1 MNSNKLSQSRGK
13 GKSRKLQDYDHYLAL
28 DWSKKIMAIAHMTRR
43 SHEPRIFE
51 RESNLA
57 ELKKY
62 IESLQGT
69 KILAIEE
76 TTTAQWLYVEL
87 REMVD
92 KILFCDPYRNRLLSD
107 GPKTDK
113 IDAGKLCLLL
123 RAGLLKEV
131 YHSASELY
139 ELRQL
144 ISAYEDVVKTGVRF
158 QNQKKSFE
166 QGHFEQGVHASFI
179 LEHIESHL
187 HQYRIIKK
195 QYEEKFGEI
204 CSKNKLLKNLI
215 KVTGIKEIGAV
226 KILAIV
232 VDARRFP
239 CVGNY
244 YSYCGLV
251 KHEKLSGQRSY
262 GRRRP
267 RFNHTLKAVYKVAA
281 MAALSGTDNP
291 MRKYYD
297 VLLERGVA
305 EHDARNA
312 LARYIARVTYGML
325 KTGTPYR
332 PYVRSKKQAA

>member
-1 MNSNKLSQSRGK
+1 MNRRKLSQSRGK
-13 GKSRKLQDYDHYLAL
+13 GKSRMTQEYDHYLAV
-28 DWSKKIMAIAHMTRR
+28 DWSQKVMAIAHMTRR
-43 SHEPRIFE
+43 NKEPHVFE
-51 RESNLA
+51 RESNLTV
-57 ELKKY
+57 LKKY
-62 IESLQGT
+62 LASLSGT
-69 KILAIEE
+69 TILAIEE

-87 REMVD
+87 QELVD

-113 IDAGKLCLLL
+113 IDAGKLCLRL

-131 YHSASELY
+131 YHSTSKLY
-139 ELRQL
+139 DLRQL
-144 ISAYEDVVKTGVRF
+144 ISAYEDIVKTGVRF
-158 QNQKKSFE
+158 QNQKKSFT
-166 QGHFEQGVHASFI
+166 QGHFEDGAHASFI
-179 LEHIESHL
+179 LEHLESHL
-187 HQYRIIKK
+187 EQYGMIKR
-195 QYEEKFGEI
+195 QYEKKFSEI
-204 CSKNKLLKNLI
+204 CSTNTVLRNLMA
-215 KVTGIKEIGAV
+215 VTGIGEIGAV

-239 CVGNY
+239 SVGNY

-267 RFNHTLKAVYKVAA
+267 RFNHTLKAVYKLAA
-281 MAALSGTDNP
+281 MASLSGTDNP
-291 MRKYYD
+291 MRRYYD

-312 LARYIARVTYGML
+312 VARYIARVTYGML

-332 PYVRSKKQAA
+332 PYVRSKNKAA

>member
-1 MNSNKLSQSRGK
+1 MNNRKISQRPSK
-13 GKSRKLQDYDHYLAL
+13 GKMMMREEYDHYLSL
-28 DWSKKIMAIAHMTRR
+28 DWSKTVMAIAHMTRR

-57 ELKKY
+57 EMKQYLA
-62 IESLQGT
+62 SVPGR

-76 TTTAQWLYVEL
+76 TTTSQWLYVEL
-87 REMVD
+87 RECVD

-131 YHSASELY
+131 YHSTSELY
-139 ELRQL
+139 ALRQL
-144 ISAYEDVVKTGVRF
+144 ISAYEDVVKTGVQF

-166 QGHFEQGVHASFI
+166 QGHFEAGAHAPFI
-179 LEHIESHL
+179 LEHIEHHL
-187 HQYRIIKK
+187 DQYQRIKK
-195 QYEEKFGEI
+195 EYEKKFSEI
-204 CSKNKLLKNLI
+204 CSKNKSLKHLI
-215 KVTGIKEIGAV
+215 KVTGIGEIGAV

-232 VDARRFP
+232 VDAKRFP
-239 CVGNY
+239 SAGHY

-251 KHEKLSGQRSY
+251 KHEKISGQRSY

-281 MAALSGTDNP
+281 MAALSGTSNP
-291 MRKYYD
+291 MRIYYD
-297 VLLERGVA
+297 ELLKRGVA

-312 LARYIARVTYGML
+312 VARYIARLTYGML

-332 PYVRSKKQAA
+332 PYARMKKQAA